1 MSTLLNNRSH
11 IDRLVPPCWL
21 GNSLVGCGLDLQLR
35 SMPRKP
41 KTYVSRVGS
50 HDGKVVV
57 VDDLLHVLNTSEVSK
72 HVTDRDDVSILD
84 ERLRDALSTLDLTGT
99 DGLFDKVGDLGEEL
113 DQGKFKI
120 GSFGSTTSV
129 CGGASDDNGAG
140 SQLYSPL
147 CGDASLLR
155 LGATTGL
162 QVCVV
167 ILDSFVCLGT
177 LVSGQDERCSLSLE
191 DLFGTGDRGVDKG
204 SDLESGTEL
213 VFESERVASCQYR

>member
-1 MSTLLNNRSH
+1 MRQTVHQYRSSQTRIGTH
-11 IDRLVPPCWL
+11 
-21 GNSLVGCGLDLQLR
+21 
-35 SMPRKP
+35 
-41 KTYVSRVGS
+41 VSSVGS

-57 VDDLLHVLNTSEVSK
+57 VDNLLHVLNTSEVSK

-84 ERLRDALSTLDLTGT
+84 ERLRDALSTLDFTGT

-113 DQGKFKI
+113 DQGKFEI

-129 CGGASDDNGAG
+129 SGGTSDDDCAG
-140 SQLYSPL
+140 CQLYLPL
-147 CGDASLLR
+147 SRESSLLR

-167 ILDSFVCLGT
+167 ILDSLVCLGT
-177 LVSGQDERCSLSLE
+177 LVSGQDERCPLALE
-191 DLFGTGDRGVDKG
+191 DLFGTGDRGVDKS

-213 VFESERVASCQYR
+213 VFESERVAINQYR